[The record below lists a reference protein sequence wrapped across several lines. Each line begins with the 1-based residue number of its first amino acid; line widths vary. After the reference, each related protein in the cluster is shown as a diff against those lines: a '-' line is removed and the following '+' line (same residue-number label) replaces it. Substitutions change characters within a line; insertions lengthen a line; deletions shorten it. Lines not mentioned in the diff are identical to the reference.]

1 MPDYFHIEGP
11 PWSLTGS
18 TGTMAAGL
26 AQDSLV
32 FAMGAIADPAAGV
45 SQTLK
50 RAPLEIEGLQ
60 LTFTALTAFASVLAG
75 RSLKLYRGT
84 TNAQAMPTGGA
95 QIFPRPKRTLDQP
108 KDNGLQGGP
117 PGFARIATTAGLTAG
132 TFTRDA
138 VPLATF
144 DLSATFAAGGRL
156 VYEIFEQVN
165 GSPLWLDP
173 GEILV
178 ISNPVAFDATT
189 PTWQLTVN
197 IDYRVRDAQ

>member
-1 MPDYFHIEGP
+1 MPDYFHIEGS

-18 TGTMAAGL
+18 TGTMSAGL

-32 FAMGAIADPAAGV
+32 FAMGAIADSAQGV
-45 SQTLK
+45 SQTVR
-50 RAPLEIEGLQ
+50 RAPIEIEGIQ
-60 LTFTALTAFASVLAG
+60 LTFTALVAFSAILAG

-95 QIFPRPKRTLDQP
+95 QIFPRAKRTADQP
-108 KDNGLQGGP
+108 SDNGLQGGP

-132 TFTRDA
+132 TFTRDT
-138 VPLATF
+138 VPQATF
-144 DLSATFAAGGRL
+144 DLAGIFAAGSRL
-156 VYEIFEQVN
+156 VYEFFEQVN

-197 IDYRVRDAQ
+197 VDYRSRDSR